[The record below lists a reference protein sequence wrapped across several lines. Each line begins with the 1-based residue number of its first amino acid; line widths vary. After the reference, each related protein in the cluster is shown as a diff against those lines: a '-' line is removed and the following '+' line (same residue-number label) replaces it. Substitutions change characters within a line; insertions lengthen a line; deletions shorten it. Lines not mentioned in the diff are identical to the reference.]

1 MPVFKRAKSK
11 VELEKSMGE
20 MKYSELK
27 HCEMQLLFIKY
38 DILSY
43 TLFNFLKNF

>member
-27 HCEMQLLFIKY
+27 HCEMQLLFMRRDTYSI
-38 DILSY
+38 
-43 TLFNFLKNF
+43 

>member
-11 VELEKSMGE
+11 VELEKSMGD

-27 HCEMQLLFIKY
+27 HCKMQLLFMRRDTY
-38 DILSY
+38 SV
-43 TLFNFLKNF
+43 